1 MFKRRFVI
9 TLAFTLAFGGAAMA
23 VPAKRGVVRTLT
35 MSDGTEVQATLEG
48 DENVHFYRTTEGKC
62 VQRVGETWE
71 YVSEDSLHRLRSRRM
86 ETRNSAR
93 RAKAA
98 KRQSTAYTGTRKGL
112 VILVNFAD
120 LSFTTTQTEWDN
132 YFNQV
137 GYSTAGMAGSV
148 HDYFSEQSYGKF
160 DLSFDVVGPVTVS
173 KKYSYYGSGDEDN
186 APLMIKEACQLADS
200 QVNFA
205 DYDWDGDGYVDQVY
219 VVYAGY
225 NEAQGAS
232 EETIWPHEWA
242 LSGMSITLKLDGVW
256 IDTYACSS
264 ELHGSGATGKTVVDG
279 IGTACHEFSHC
290 LGLPDFY
297 DTSDTGANYGMDVWS
312 VLDYGSYNADG
323 YAPAAFTAYERQF
336 CGWLDYTELSASC
349 HVTDMPCLTDEP
361 VAYVVYNDADAD
373 EYYLLQNIQQTGFN
387 SKAYGH
393 GLLIMH
399 VDYSES
405 DWEENIV
412 NNTSSHQRM
421 TLFAAD
427 NKYGRYG
434 SNASGD
440 PFPGT
445 SLNTAF
451 TDDTSPASALY
462 NLSATGSYYMSKPIE
477 NIDETGGLLSFDF
490 MGGAADV
497 GVPEAT
503 AASNVNVETGTFT
516 ANWTAVSGAIRYDVC
531 LTQSIP
537 DGGPAANVLLAE
549 DFENCYSSTN
559 SASQDISASL
569 DSYLSSSGWTGQY
582 LYCSPYYL
590 RIGNQLKKGYVQTP
604 ALSVESGSDVSVI
617 VGVSFGTASSG
628 TAEFDVET
636 LSGAGDYVTL
646 DQGSGYYLIYLT
658 SWTLG
663 DFYLS
668 VHSISNTYLEGLYVF
683 DGYYEWE
690 DFDAY
695 LAPSKINGLSSAS
708 PAHCAYV
715 SLGETSE
722 EDSDSSAPRLN
733 AASTVTT
740 IYSTTAT
747 SYTFTGL
754 EPAVYTYKVRAVT
767 AQGTGSWSNTVTVDL
782 SGANAIAPVRSAQHD
797 TGTLYDLSGRRVD
810 TPARGI
816 YIRDGKK
823 YLVH

>member
-1 MFKRRFVI
+1 
-9 TLAFTLAFGGAAMA
+9 MA

-35 MSDGTEVQATLEG
+35 MSDGTEVLATLEG
-48 DENVHFYRTTEGKC
+48 DENVHFYRTADGRC
-62 VQRVGETWE
+62 AQRVGEAWE
-71 YVSEDSLHRLRSRRM
+71 YVSEDSLHRLRRKRLESK
-86 ETRNSAR
+86 NSMR
-93 RAKAA
+93 RAKAQ
-98 KRQSTAYTGTRKGL
+98 KRQSTAYTGSKKGL

-120 LSFTTTQTEWDN
+120 LSFSTTQTEWDN
-132 YFNQV
+132 YFNQE

-148 HDYFSEQSYGKF
+148 HDYFLEQSYGKL

-186 APLMIKEACQLADS
+186 VPAMIREACNLANS

-336 CGWLDYTELSASC
+336 CGWLEYTELSASC

-405 DWEENIV
+405 DWEENTV

-451 TDDTSPASALY
+451 TDTTSPASTLY
-462 NLSATGSYYMSKPIE
+462 NRSALGTLFMGKPIE
-477 NIDETGGLLSFDF
+477 GIDETGGLISFDF

-497 GVPEAT
+497 GVPEALE
-503 AASNVNVETGTFT
+503 AEDVDVEASSFT
-516 ANWTAVSGAIRYDVC
+516 ALWTAVSDALSYDVC
-531 LTQSIP
+531 LT
-537 DGGPAANVLLAE
+537 GTAADEGLASHTLIAE
-549 DFENCYSSTN
+549 DFSGCYSSSN
-559 SASQDISASL
+559 STGQDISSSL
-569 DSYLSSSGWTGQY
+569 DAYLTSQSGWTGKY

-590 RIGNQLKKGYVQTP
+590 RIGNQMKQGYVQTP
-604 ALSVESGSDVSVI
+604 ALSVASGSDI
-617 VGVSFGTASSG
+617 TIMLGVSFGTTSSG
-628 TAEFDVET
+628 SAEVDIEALSGASGYVT
-636 LSGAGDYVTL
+636 LSG
-646 DQGSGYYLIYLT
+646 GSGYYLAGVT
-658 SWTLG
+658 SWSLG
-663 DFYLS
+663 DFYVS
-668 VHSISNTYLEGLYVF
+668 VHSISDTYLQGLYVF
-683 DGYYEWE
+683 EGDYDWD

-695 LAPSKINGLSSAS
+695 LAPSRVNGHTAAASSSDRCRA
-708 PAHCAYV
+708 
-715 SLGETSE
+715 SLGQISVEGGEGAT
-722 EDSDSSAPRLN
+722 PRLN
-733 AASTVTT
+733 AASSGSSSTTT
-740 IYSTTAT
+740 IYSTKAT
-747 SYTFTGL
+747 SYTFTRL
-754 EPAVYTYKVRAVT
+754 QPAVYTYKVRAVT
-767 AQGTGSWSNTVTVDL
+767 AQGTGTWSNTVTVDL
-782 SGANAIAPVRSAQHD
+782 SGADAIAPVRSAQPAA
-797 TGTLYDLSGRRVD
+797 GAVYDLAGRRVA

-823 YLVH
+823 YLAR